1 MKFLT
6 NLFTRR
12 EARAAITTVALMG
25 LSTALSAGTPQALA
39 TAVGTNGNG
48 WLLWALRIVG
58 GLMSVGGLLAAV
70 AGFTGSEEGYG
81 KVVKVGVGLLLLA
94 IGGYM
99 LTSAPTLITTLG
111 LDKMF
116 SAV

>member
-1 MKFLT
+1 MNTLT
-6 NLFTRR
+6 NLFSRR
-12 EARAAITTVALMG
+12 EVRVGLMLALAFC
-25 LSTALSAGTPQALA
+25 LTSTLSATPQALA

-48 WLLWALRIVG
+48 WLLWSLRIVG
-58 GLMSVGGLLAAV
+58 GMMAIGGLLAAV
-70 AGFTGSEEGYG
+70 SGFTGSEEGYG

-94 IGGYM
+94 IGGYT

-111 LDKMF
+111 LQNMF

>member
-1 MKFLT
+1 MKSLT
-6 NLFTRR
+6 NLLSRR
-12 EARAAITTVALMG
+12 DVRMG
-25 LSTALSAGTPQALA
+25 LMMALVFTLTSTLSATPQALA

-48 WLLWALRIVG
+48 WLLWSLRIVG
-58 GLMSVGGLLAAV
+58 GMMAIGGILAAV
-70 AGFTGSEEGYG
+70 SGFTGSEEGYG

-94 IGGYM
+94 IGGYT

-111 LDKMF
+111 LQNMF

>member
-1 MKFLT
+1 MKTLR
-6 NLFTRR
+6 NLLKSRETRMVI
-12 EARAAITTVALMG
+12 AMLLAFGIT
-25 LSTALSAGTPQALA
+25 STLSATPQALA
-39 TAVGTNGNG
+39 TAVGTGGNG

-58 GLMSVGGLLAAV
+58 GFMALGGLLAAV
-70 AGFTGSEEGYG
+70 SGFTGTEEGYG

-99 LTSAPTLITTLG
+99 LTSAATLITTLG
-111 LDKMF
+111 LNNMF